1 MNALEREIR
10 TLIASEGPIP
20 VSRYMAFALGHPKH
34 GYYMT
39 RDPLGPDGDF
49 ITAPE
54 VSQMF
59 GELIGIWSAEVWR
72 MMDAPGAV
80 HLVELGPGRGTLMT
94 DLVRAMKIVPE
105 FAAAIDLHLVETSPP
120 LAELQRASLASIG
133 AGAQWHCGVELLPDG
148 PLIVIAN
155 EFVDALPID
164 QLIRADDGWH
174 ERKVGVQGDRLTFA
188 LDPMPLPDIRGS
200 LAKPGAVLERR
211 HLAPVLEIARRIAT
225 FGGAAL
231 MIDYGHAQSNFGDT
245 LQAVRAHRIA
255 DPLENPGE
263 ADLTS
268 HVDFQQLATASIRAG
283 VHAFGPV
290 TQGDLL
296 RRLGIE
302 LRAES
307 LKRGK
312 DGRTA
317 ALVNEAVKRLAGPS
331 PGMGEL
337 FKALALV
344 HPALPAPPG
353 FDT

>member
-1 MNALEREIR
+1 
-10 TLIASEGPIP
+10 
-20 VSRYMAFALGHPKH
+20 
-34 GYYMT
+34 
-39 RDPLGPDGDF
+39 
-49 ITAPE
+49 
-54 VSQMF
+54 
-59 GELIGIWSAEVWR
+59 
-72 MMDAPGAV
+72 
-80 HLVELGPGRGTLMT
+80 
-94 DLVRAMKIVPE
+94 
-105 FAAAIDLHLVETSPP
+105 
-120 LAELQRASLASIG
+120 
-133 AGAQWHCGVELLPDG
+133 
-148 PLIVIAN
+148 
-155 EFVDALPID
+155 
-164 QLIRADDGWH
+164 
-174 ERKVGVQGDRLTFA
+174 
-188 LDPMPLPDIRGS
+188 
-200 LAKPGAVLERR
+200 
-211 HLAPVLEIARRIAT
+211 LEIARRIAT